1 MVRVYRKGRSYELS
15 DSEYDRKVS
24 GYNAKNGYGFSRA
37 DLTRLAEKHYKGDDR
52 TKAILEERLTDAN
65 FHKFSEALSDDD
77 YERYEAD
84 MNKTYGKPKKRSPF
98 FESLDKAVR
107 DKVGKIEPSKK
118 AVNALKAMASSNG

>member
-24 GYNAKNGYGFSRA
+24 GYNAKHDWGFSRE
-37 DLTRLAEKHYKGDDR
+37 DLTKLTEKHYKGDDR

-98 FESLDKAVR
+98 FESLERAVR
-107 DKVGKIEPSKK
+107 AKVGEINPSKK
-118 AVNALKAMASSNG
+118 AVSAIAKAGSNG